1 MPRRW
6 AFWLAVFAGW
16 TLLVVVFAVSSSLT
30 YALSYQPP
38 RWGYTLTM
46 AATEWYVWAA
56 FTPLIAALSRRFRWS
71 PRRWWRLLVLAP
83 VGLPVAFF
91 KVTATRVL
99 RGVTV
104 ADRGEAYFQLT
115 DLAIQYLIYVAIVF
129 LTHAWLYY
137 RDMQGRELRTSQL
150 EAQLAQARLQMLSM
164 QLQPHFLFNT
174 LNTIAELVHQR
185 PEAAERM
192 IGGLSHLLR
201 ETLHAGLVDR
211 VPLGQELALLDRY
224 LDIQRARFGDRLRV
238 TVAAAESTRA
248 ALVPSLL
255 LQPLVENAIKHGIG
269 TIAGAGHIDIV
280 IDRLADV
287 LRIEIRDDGR
297 GVGSGVVREGVGLG
311 NCRSRLQTLYG
322 AGACE
327 LQIANRDGGGAIV
340 RMSLPWQT
348 AVAAVVA

>member
-1 MPRRW
+1 MLRRW
-6 AFWLAVFAGW
+6 TFWLTVFAGW

-30 YALSYQPP
+30 YALNYQPP

-56 FTPLIAALSRRFRWS
+56 FTPAIAWLSRRCRWS
-71 PRRWWRLLVLAP
+71 PRRWWRVLVLAAAGVP
-83 VGLPVAFF
+83 AAVM
-91 KVTATRVL
+91 KVTLTRVL
-99 RGVTV
+99 RGVT
-104 ADRGEAYFQLT
+104 DDGEAYFQIN
-115 DLAIQYLIYVAIVF
+115 DLAIQYIIYWAIV
-129 LTHAWLYY
+129 LVTHVWLYY
-137 RDMQGRELRTSQL
+137 RDMQRRELRTSQL
-150 EAQLAQARLQMLSM
+150 EALLAQTRLQMLSM

-224 LDIQRARFGDRLRV
+224 VDIQRARFGDRLRV

-255 LQPLVENAIKHGIG
+255 LQPLIENSIKHGIG
-269 TIAGAGHIDIV
+269 TKAGAGHIEIAVDRAA
-280 IDRLADV
+280 DRL
-287 LRIEIRDDGR
+287 LIEIRDDGR
-297 GVGSGVVREGVGLG
+297 GVGSGTVREGVGLG

-322 AGACE
+322 AERCD
-327 LQIANRDGGGAIV
+327 LQISNRDGGGALV
-340 RMSLPWQT
+340 RIAIPWQ
-348 AVAAVVA
+348 